1 MKETKSFEIPKALVM
16 QAYKLVKANAGAAG
30 VDQQSI
36 KEFSNSYQKNL
47 YKIWNRMSS
56 GSYFP
61 PPVKAVPIP
70 KKTGGERILGVP
82 TVADRIAQM
91 VVKLAFEPKV
101 EPHFLADS
109 YGYRPNK
116 SALEAVGKTRQRCWQ
131 FNWVLEFDIKGLF
144 DHIPHELLLRA
155 VRKHTTNKWEI
166 LYIERWLKAPM
177 MLQDGSLRKRE
188 SGTPQGGVISPVL
201 SNLFLH
207 YVFDRWMQKHYPSV
221 PWCRY
226 ADDGLLHCKSY
237 NQAQYLLRKL
247 KVRFNAC
254 GLQLHPDKTKIV
266 YCKDSNRAGVYQDTM
281 FDFLGYT
288 FRPRKVKSHLT
299 NKRFISFTP
308 AVSKIAMKSMRAK
321 VKKSRIVRR
330 SELDIEDISKIW
342 NPILMGWINYY
353 GKYHISELDSVFRHF
368 NQSLVKWAMNKYKKL
383 KGRKRKTISFLT
395 NLAKSEPSL
404 FAHWSLG
411 RSGAFT

>member
-16 QAYKLVKANAGAAG
+16 QAYKLVAANAGAAG

-101 EPHFLADS
+101 EPHFLVDS

-144 DHIPHELLLRA
+144 DHIPHELLLKA

-177 MLQDGSLRKRE
+177 VLQDGSLQKRE
-188 SGTPQGGVISPVL
+188 LGTPQGGVISPVL

-207 YVFDRWMQKHYPSV
+207 YVFDRWMQKHYPSI
-221 PWCRY
+221 PWYRY
-226 ADDGLLHCKSY
+226 ADGTPV
-237 NQAQYLLRKL
+237 QA
-247 KVRFNAC
+247 
-254 GLQLHPDKTKIV
+254 
-266 YCKDSNRAGVYQDTM
+266 
-281 FDFLGYT
+281 
-288 FRPRKVKSHLT
+288 
-299 NKRFISFTP
+299 
-308 AVSKIAMKSMRAK
+308 
-321 VKKSRIVRR
+321 
-330 SELDIEDISKIW
+330 
-342 NPILMGWINYY
+342 
-353 GKYHISELDSVFRHF
+353 
-368 NQSLVKWAMNKYKKL
+368 
-383 KGRKRKTISFLT
+383 
-395 NLAKSEPSL
+395 
-404 FAHWSLG
+404 
-411 RSGAFT
+411 

>member
-1 MKETKSFEIPKALVM
+1 MVYDEDYRT
-16 QAYKLVKANAGAAG
+16 
-30 VDQQSI
+30 
-36 KEFSNSYQKNL
+36 
-47 YKIWNRMSS
+47 
-56 GSYFP
+56 
-61 PPVKAVPIP
+61 AV
-70 KKTGGERILGVP
+70 
-82 TVADRIAQM
+82 
-91 VVKLAFEPKV
+91 F
-101 EPHFLADS
+101 
-109 YGYRPNK
+109 
-116 SALEAVGKTRQRCWQ
+116 GKTERTVGWEGDGV
-131 FNWVLEFDIKGLF
+131 NHLF
-144 DHIPHELLLRA
+144 TL
-155 VRKHTTNKWEI
+155 
-166 LYIERWLKAPM
+166 
-177 MLQDGSLRKRE
+177 
-188 SGTPQGGVISPVL
+188 
-201 SNLFLH
+201 
-207 YVFDRWMQKHYPSV
+207 
-221 PWCRY
+221 
-226 ADDGLLHCKSY
+226 DGLLHCKSH

-254 GLQLHPDKTKIV
+254 GLQLHPNKTKIV

-288 FRPRKVKSHLT
+288 FRPRKVKSQLT

-395 NLAKSEPSL
+395 NLAKSKPSL
-404 FAHWSLG
+404 FAHWNLG